1 MNVYMIALLTFD
13 ICGAAIDFSIY
24 KKDGNK
30 VMLIP
35 TVLFAV
41 AAAFCLFDL
50 IAQKEEK
57 T

>member
-1 MNVYMIALLTFD
+1 MDIFMIALFIVD

-24 KKDGNK
+24 RKDGNK
-30 VMLIP
+30 AMLIP

-50 IAQKEEK
+50 IA
-57 T
+57 